1 MTDFRDIYAHRAEF
15 YDRLVTREDHAG
27 RLLPA
32 LAALVRLDG
41 ARVVELG
48 AGTGRV
54 TRLVAPQ
61 AERVF
66 AFDGSA
72 HMIGWAARLGL
83 GKARFGVADN
93 RALPVRAGVADLAIE
108 GWSVSHMVDW
118 HPSSWR
124 EEAGRALAEM
134 RRVLAPGG
142 TAIAI
147 ETLGTGFTTP
157 TPPSAELAAY
167 YEWLE
172 AQGFTRTWCR
182 TDYVFESVAE
192 AESLARPF
200 FGDALADRI
209 ARERLTELPECTGIW
224 WWRHPN

>member
-1 MTDFRDIYAHRAEF
+1 MTDFREIYAHRAAF
-15 YDRLVTREDHAG
+15 YDRLVSQEDHAG
-27 RLLPA
+27 CLLPA
-32 LAALVRLDG
+32 IEAIVRLDG

-54 TRLVAPQ
+54 TRLVAPR
-61 AERVF
+61 AASVF

-72 HMIGWAARLGL
+72 HMIGYATALGL
-83 GKARFGVADN
+83 PNARFGVADS
-93 RALPVRAGVADLAIE
+93 RALPVRSGVADLAIE

-118 HPSSWR
+118 HPATWR
-124 EEAGRALAEM
+124 EEAGKAVAEL

-157 TPPSAELAAY
+157 TPPSPELAEY

-172 AQGFTRTWCR
+172 GLGFTRTWCR
-182 TDYVFESVAE
+182 TDYRFESVTE
-192 AESLARPF
+192 AETLARPF

-209 ARERLTELPECTGIW
+209 ARERITELPECTGIW
-224 WWRHPN
+224 WWRS